1 MKAGAQKG
9 AVKAKRT
16 LAHQKLTPNIGKVRY
31 LQHKAPGKGGKRCA
45 RVVPGETLTQ
55 ADFIRRLCER
65 NPGLAPITARFYL
78 EAVFAELAEC
88 LREGRFV
95 TFEGIAHFGVSI
107 KGTLSEGNRQLNATH
122 TLRPW
127 ARFLT
132 PFANA
137 VNESAYLSP
146 VGQLPVKI
154 AFKRVTVQGRMVIAE
169 GKFRSPEEVDFA
181 LLPEDGTAA
190 IPCELVDADTSA
202 TRHECTRLYL
212 RAATELPALT
222 LTLHASW
229 FDATGTAQEVEAPI
243 PAEP

>member
-1 MKAGAQKG
+1 MVNVDNFLSGF
-9 AVKAKRT
+9 
-16 LAHQKLTPNIGKVRY
+16 
-31 LQHKAPGKGGKRCA
+31 
-45 RVVPGETLTQ
+45 VPSDLGY
-55 ADFIRRLCER
+55 FV
-65 NPGLAPITARFYL
+65 

-107 KGTLSEGNRQLNATH
+107 KGALSESDRQLNATH
-122 TLRPW
+122 ALRPW

-137 VNESAYLSP
+137 VNEGAYLAP
-146 VGQLPVKI
+146 VGQLPVKVV
-154 AFKRVTVQGRMVIAE
+154 FKRVTVQGRMVIAE
-169 GKFRSPEEVDFA
+169 GHFRSPAEPTFV
-181 LLPEDGTAA
+181 LLPAQGAS

-212 RAATELPALT
+212 RAATELPAQP

-229 FDATGTAQEVEAPI
+229 FDATGTAQEGEAPI

>member
-1 MKAGAQKG
+1 MGKQFDKG
-9 AVKAKRT
+9 AMRQKRAR
-16 LAHQKLTPNIGKVRY
+16 LHQQT
-31 LQHKAPGKGGKRCA
+31 APGVGRIRYVEVGVPGQSQRCA
-45 RVVPGETLTQ
+45 RVVPGETLNL
-55 ADFIRRLCER
+55 AAFIRRLCER
-65 NPGLAPITARFYL
+65 NPGLAPTTAHFYL
-78 EAVFAELAEC
+78 ETAFAELAEC

-107 KGTLSEGNRQLNATH
+107 KGTLSESDRQLNATH
-122 TLRPW
+122 ALRPW

-137 VNESAYLSP
+137 VNEGAYLAP

-154 AFKRVTVQGRMVIAE
+154 AFKRVTVQGRMIIAE
-169 GKFRSPEEVDFA
+169 GKFRSPAEPTFV
-181 LLPEDGTAA
+181 LLPAQGAS
-190 IPCELVDADTSA
+190 IPCELIDADTSA

-212 RAATELPALT
+212 RAATELPAQP

-243 PAEP
+243 PAAL

>member
-1 MKAGAQKG
+1 MSKQTDTNVLRQKRAQLHQPVAPAIG
-9 AVKAKRT
+9 RVRFAK
-16 LAHQKLTPNIGKVRY
+16 LKMP
-31 LQHKAPGKGGKRCA
+31 GGKQCA

-107 KGTLSEGNRQLNATH
+107 KGTLSESDRQLNATH
-122 TLRPW
+122 ALRPW
-127 ARFLT
+127 ARFLP

-137 VNESAYLSP
+137 VNEGAYLSP
-146 VGQLPVKI
+146 IGQLPVAV
-154 AFKRVTVQGRMVIAE
+154 AFKRVRVQGRMVIAE

-181 LLPEDGTAA
+181 LLPEDGSAA

-212 RAATELPALT
+212 RTSVEPPAGATLLA
-222 LTLHASW
+222 HW
-229 FDATGTAQEVEAPI
+229 FDTSATAHEAEAPI
-243 PAEP
+243 TPTP

>member
-1 MKAGAQKG
+1 MSKQTDTNVLRQKRAQLHQPVAPAIG
-9 AVKAKRT
+9 RVRFAK
-16 LAHQKLTPNIGKVRY
+16 LKMP
-31 LQHKAPGKGGKRCA
+31 GGKQCA

-107 KGTLSEGNRQLNATH
+107 KGTLAEDDRQLNATH
-122 TLRPW
+122 ALRPW

-132 PFANA
+132 PFANT
-137 VNESAYLSP
+137 VNEGAYLAP

-154 AFKRVTVQGRMVIAE
+154 AFKQVTVQGRMIIAE
-169 GKFRSPEEVDFA
+169 GKFRSPAEPTFV
-181 LLPEDGTAA
+181 LLPAQGAS
-190 IPCELVDADTSA
+190 IPCELIDADTSA

-212 RAATELPALT
+212 RAATELPAQP

-243 PAEP
+243 PAAL